1 MIGGAQILV
10 PALIAGGVAIGVTV
24 AIERWGGR
32 IGGLV
37 GTLPSTIVPAAVGI
51 AATSAN
57 MTAFQDAMFA
67 TPMGMFVN
75 ASFLLAWRTLPPR
88 LPIVGLH
95 RRLLLMTAL
104 SLFVWAVLSGI
115 GVWGMT
121 RATASGIPSM
131 WIGVAFTVGMLALGV
146 GACRKGVP
154 APKGT
159 RAVSTAVLLSRGVLA
174 ATAIGTS
181 IALAAAGGPFLAGV
195 IAVFPAIFLT
205 TMVALWLAQGEAVP
219 AGAVGPM
226 MLGSV
231 SVAVFADVAA
241 LALPS
246 LGVAVGLTVAWCS
259 SAIVVTI
266 PAWLWLG
273 RRVS

>member
-1 MIGGAQILV
+1 MVGGAQILV
-10 PALIAGGVAIGVTV
+10 PALLAGGVAIAVTV

-57 MTAFQDAMFA
+57 MAAFQDAMFA
-67 TPMGMFVN
+67 TPVGMFVN
-75 ASFLLAWRTLPPR
+75 ASFLLAWRTLPAR

-95 RRLLLMTAL
+95 RRLLLMTTM
-104 SLFVWAVLSGI
+104 SLVVWVVLAGL
-115 GVWGMT
+115 GVWGLS
-121 RATASGIPSM
+121 RATEAGIPSM
-131 WIGVAFTVGMLALGV
+131 WIGLAFTGAMLALGIV
-146 GACRKGVP
+146 ACRSGVP

-159 RAVSTAVLLSRGVLA
+159 RPVSMGVLLSRGVLA
-174 ATAIGTS
+174 ATAIGAS

-241 LALPS
+241 LTLPS
-246 LGVAVGLTVAWCS
+246 LGVALGLSVSWCV
-259 SAIVVTI
+259 SALAVTI